1 MNLLPK
7 RLKSIDV
14 FRAVTMFLMIF
25 VNDVDSVQ
33 KIPEWIKHVD
43 SHTDGMGFADVIFP
57 AFLFIVGLSLPF
69 AIRNRMNKGYSVPQ
83 IAIYIF
89 TRSLALLLMGLFHVN
104 LDDYSKASVLSKG
117 LWMGLI
123 TISFFL
129 IWLDYPEEMPKT
141 KKNIYI
147 SSGIALLALMAI
159 LYRSGD
165 PANPG
170 WMHTSWWGILG
181 IIGWAYLL
189 CAVIFLLSKGNFN
202 VLLIAFIAFAAL
214 NICAHTGVFHK
225 KLWVVND
232 GSSAALVMAGTLIS
246 SLYTRIAGTK
256 NDGRLWWLFVVC
268 GVGMIALGFFVRPY
282 VGGISKI
289 HSTPAWV
296 FICTGISI
304 LAFEFFIWLIDI
316 KGNENWFS
324 IIAPAGSSTLTCYLM
339 PYLLFAVYRM
349 TGFAYP
355 DFLKEGIGG
364 IIRSFAISFVLIW
377 IVGLMEKRRIRLK
390 V

>member
-25 VNDVDSVQ
+25 VNDVDGVQ

-43 SHTDGMGFADVIFP
+43 AHADGMGFADVIFP

-69 AIRNRMNKGYSVPQ
+69 AIRNRMNKGDSMPK
-83 IAIYIF
+83 IALYIF
-89 TRSLALLLMGLFHVN
+89 TRSLALLIMGLFHVN

-129 IWLDYPEEMPKT
+129 IWLDYPEEMPKR
-141 KKNIYI
+141 KKSIFVGA
-147 SSGIALLALMAI
+147 GIALLVLMAV

-170 WMHTSWWGILG
+170 WMHASWWGILG
-181 IIGWAYLL
+181 IIGWAYLV
-189 CAVIFLLSKGNFN
+189 CAIVFLLSKGNFN
-202 VLLIAFIAFAAL
+202 ILLIAFLAFAAL
-214 NICAHTGVFHK
+214 NICAHTGVFTK

-246 SLYTRIAGTK
+246 SLYTRMAGTK
-256 NDGRLWWLFVVC
+256 NDRNLWWLFAVC
-268 GVGMIALGFFVRPY
+268 GVGMLALGFIVRPY

-296 FICTGISI
+296 FICTGICV
-304 LAFEFFIWLIDI
+304 LVFEFFIWLVDI
-316 KGNENWFS
+316 KGKENWFS
-324 IIAPAGSSTLTCYLM
+324 VIAPAGRSALTCYLM
-339 PYLLFAVYRM
+339 PYLLFSIYRM

-355 DFLKEGIGG
+355 EFLKEGVGG
-364 IIRSFAISFVLIW
+364 IIRSFVISFVLIW
-377 IVGLMEKRRIRLK
+377 LVGLMEKRRIRLK